1 MTIHISSSPACSGSA
16 EQIAGPHLRIRAVV
30 PSCIV
35 ASHQKEGRLRLS
47 LRLQRTPPSTPP
59 SPNSALASQPLH
71 IIRHTLPHIYLHL
84 HTTYHQCNTH
94 PTSSHITCQH
104 PSPNFNPPVP
114 LLHLTSPWALTAS
127 TPPNTKARPA
137 GRRRQRRPIGKPNRS
152 ASRAAEVTR
161 MSVVNDHLIR
171 KEAGIPP
178 WQGGGRVASSAR
190 PSRSL
195 SLRLAAAVRS
205 AHCRPAANAQ

>member
-16 EQIAGPHLRIRAVV
+16 EQIAGPHLRIRVV
-30 PSCIV
+30 VASCIA

-84 HTTYHQCNTH
+84 HTTYHQCNTQ
-94 PTSSHITCQH
+94 PTSSRITCQH

-114 LLHLTSPWALTAS
+114 LHLTSPWALTAS

-137 GRRRQRRPIGKPNRS
+137 GRRRQRRPIGKPNRG

-171 KEAGIPP
+171 KEAGIGAFLARGPDES
-178 WQGGGRVASSAR
+178 RVA
-190 PSRSL
+190 
-195 SLRLAAAVRS
+195 
-205 AHCRPAANAQ
+205 PAPRAPFPFG